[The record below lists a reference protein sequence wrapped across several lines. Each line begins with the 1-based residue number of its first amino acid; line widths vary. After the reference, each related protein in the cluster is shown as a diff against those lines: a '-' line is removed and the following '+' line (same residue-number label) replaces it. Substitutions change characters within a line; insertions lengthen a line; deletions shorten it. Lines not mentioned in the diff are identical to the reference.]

1 MSQQFW
7 PKESKMKRLM
17 LVSLVLAVF
26 VSVAALAQDTTKPSD
41 DQAKQDNA
49 KAAPQENK
57 EKPASQ
63 TKTATGGPQK
73 GDNPDEFSILGENG
87 KSWELRSG
95 TVKLADHVGHQVTV
109 TGSPTREAKAEEK
122 KEGQV
127 EKAAGKEELGELGV
141 TSLKMVSQS
150 CPK

>member
-1 MSQQFW
+1 
-7 PKESKMKRLM
+7 MKRLM
-17 LVSLVLAVF
+17 LVSILLALLVSLT
-26 VSVAALAQDTTKPSD
+26 ALAQDTTKPSD

-49 KAAPQENK
+49 KAAPQESK
-57 EKPASQ
+57 EKSAGE
-63 TKTATGGPQK
+63 TKTVTGCLQK
-73 GDNPDEFSILGENG
+73 GDQPDQFSITAEDG
-87 KSWELRSG
+87 KSWDLRST

-127 EKAAGKEELGELGV
+127 EKAAQKTELGELRV

-150 CPK
+150 CTK